1 MTVSDLESA
10 DLYGLPLDDFTEE
23 RDKLARR
30 LRESGRKQEAAD
42 TAAMRK
48 PTTGAWALNQVA
60 RRHSKHVEWLIEA
73 HKALRAASD
82 PVSLREASASRRR
95 LVDQVLDTA
104 LAVLE
109 EAGHSSSGPVR
120 DRIARTLLAAAAD
133 PETEQALQTGT
144 LERPAEISSQWPE
157 SPLAHLIQT
166 DKEKEDEPERTE
178 EVERLRSEAQART
191 EEAETLRREANEA
204 KKALREAQNAAEVA
218 TRTARAAEEAAKVA
232 REQAKHARDG
242 RARK

>member
-1 MTVSDLESA
+1 MTVSDLESV

-42 TAAMRK
+42 IAAMRK

-73 HKALRAASD
+73 HKALRAAID
-82 PVSLREASASRRR
+82 PDSLREASASRRR

-157 SPLAHLIQT
+157 SPLARLIQT
-166 DKEKEDEPERTE
+166 EKEDEPERTE
-178 EVERLRSEAQART
+178 EVERLESEAQART

-204 KKALREAQNAAEVA
+204 KEALREAQNAAEVA
-218 TRTARAAEEAAKVA
+218 TRAARAAEEAAKVV
-232 REQAKHARDG
+232 REQAQHARDG
-242 RARK
+242 RSPK